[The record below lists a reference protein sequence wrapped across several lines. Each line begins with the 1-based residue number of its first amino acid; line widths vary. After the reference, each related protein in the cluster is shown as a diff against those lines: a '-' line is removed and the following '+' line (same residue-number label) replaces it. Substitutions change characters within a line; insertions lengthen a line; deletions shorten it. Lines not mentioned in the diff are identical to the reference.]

1 MNEVRFSILVHTVDT
16 DASMFRETLQ
26 SICDLFYMNYE
37 VIVLDS
43 NPYSTIPT
51 LIDEIMPRD
60 GRLTYKKLS
69 RVMNN
74 SEAYN
79 VGLRLI
85 GGDYCLFLGQYDL
98 LSPDILRRVEEHCV
112 STLIPDNK
120 ELDFDDLT
128 KAASGNRLRQWKVT
142 SPDLIYTDYDEIID
156 GTRMHPHFLGGFSPE
171 LLVQSYYFDQAFF
184 VSMTLLRKTGFLNE
198 DLYYGE
204 LYDYQLRML
213 EVYRKYKDIRH
224 PSHNYRVEHL
234 DGLMYHKRIRDIE
247 RTSDAIR
254 KERYVALKTI
264 SERYMNRNRVAGRVV
279 SDRAHQNWKWERRG
293 ADYALKK
300 NDFLVL
306 KDKDVKIQNYD
317 KALEK
322 MYAHLKQWDVAVV
335 GGMFVHGSKILN
347 CGYIY
352 DKDGVI
358 YPACAGQKVRDRG
371 YEDRICLAQ
380 DVSMVD
386 PGFCMIDE
394 KIYRKLG
401 GFRRGLLGRDAMLDF
416 CLRVKNAGYRVVYE
430 PGVVVNRNS
439 STPESSKE
447 SHDNLLN
454 VYGPKGTSDK
464 IRFEDG
470 DEFYNQN
477 LPLGVWNYSLFD

>member
-1 MNEVRFSILVHTVDT
+1 
-16 DASMFRETLQ
+16 
-26 SICDLFYMNYE
+26 
-37 VIVLDS
+37 
-43 NPYSTIPT
+43 
-51 LIDEIMPRD
+51 
-60 GRLTYKKLS
+60 
-69 RVMNN
+69 
-74 SEAYN
+74 
-79 VGLRLI
+79 
-85 GGDYCLFLGQYDL
+85 
-98 LSPDILRRVEEHCV
+98 
-112 STLIPDNK
+112 
-120 ELDFDDLT
+120 
-128 KAASGNRLRQWKVT
+128 
-142 SPDLIYTDYDEIID
+142 
-156 GTRMHPHFLGGFSPE
+156 
-171 LLVQSYYFDQAFF
+171 
-184 VSMTLLRKTGFLNE
+184 
-198 DLYYGE
+198 
-204 LYDYQLRML
+204 
-213 EVYRKYKDIRH
+213 
-224 PSHNYRVEHL
+224 
-234 DGLMYHKRIRDIE
+234 
-247 RTSDAIR
+247 
-254 KERYVALKTI
+254 
-264 SERYMNRNRVAGRVV
+264 MNRNRVAGRVV

-293 ADYALKK
+293 ADYTSKK